1 MGYAHRPSLTGFIT
15 QLKKPAN
22 GKADE
27 SQAGTSTEEPQNG
40 EESKEEVP
48 QDIFDLYEKLDRD
61 EEDEEEEGAM
71 KTVSFEVKQENVE
84 DVQKRCV
91 AFIIVPQYIYIY
103 NPGPCIPLPRCIRVL
118 LLLAVC
124 SHFAE
129 NVGWMLN
136 QRCLL
141 QFSHADKCG

>member
-1 MGYAHRPSLTGFIT
+1 MGYAHGHSLTGFIT

-61 EEDEEEEGAM
+61 DEDEEDEGAM

-91 AFIIVPQYIYIY
+91 AFMIVLWYIQT
-103 NPGPCIPLPRCIRVL
+103 CLPFRSLHNISGQTPRTTAFRRRGQTFRW
-118 LLLAVC
+118 LAK
-124 SHFAE
+124 SARFFFFF
-129 NVGWMLN
+129 L
-136 QRCLL
+136 R
-141 QFSHADKCG
+141 